1 MPILVSAFLFLIYQL
16 LNIMSE
22 LKKQITIDMKLA
34 MKAKDKEGLKAI
46 RMIIG
51 AIKQREVDDRIEL
64 NDSQVLA
71 VIQKMVKQ
79 RKDSIS
85 QFKEAGRTDLVEAE
99 EAELAV
105 INNYMPEQMSEA
117 EIAVAVD
124 KAITNTGAT
133 SMQDMGKL
141 MGVLKQ
147 QLDGSADMGVVSA
160 IIRSKL
166 S

>member
-1 MPILVSAFLFLIYQL
+1 
-16 LNIMSE
+16 MSD
-22 LKKQITIDMKLA
+22 LKTRITNDMKLA
-34 MKAKDKEGLKAI
+34 MKAKDKDSLKAV

-51 AIKQREVDDRIEL
+51 AIKQREVDERIEL
-64 NDSQVLA
+64 NDAQVLA

-85 QFKEAGRTDLVEAE
+85 QFKDAGRIDLVDVE
-99 EAELAV
+99 ETELAI
-105 INNYMPEQMSEA
+105 INNYMPEQLSEV

-124 KAITNTGAT
+124 KAITDIDAT

-141 MGVLKQ
+141 MGMLKQ
-147 QLDGSADMGVVSA
+147 QLDGKADMGLVSA